1 MEKKTEGSGRT
12 GPWRETE
19 SGWGAG
25 MMEWVRFWL
34 TAAVL
39 ATALIGFGCA
49 VLGAWRF
56 GFILNRLHAAGIGDT
71 FGIMFVVLSL
81 LIAPGHLMD
90 DLKMVLLVF
99 FMWFSSPVS
108 THFLGQVEYYTNP
121 DLTKHVEIQAEE
133 EEAADESD

>member
-1 MEKKTEGSGRT
+1 
-12 GPWRETE
+12 
-19 SGWGAG
+19 

-39 ATALIGFGCA
+39 ATALIGFACA

-56 GFILNRLHAAGIGDT
+56 GFVLNRLHAAGIGDT
-71 FGIMFVVLSL
+71 FGIMFVILSL
-81 LIAPGHLMD
+81 LIAPGHVMD

-121 DLTKHVEIQAEE
+121 DLTEHVEIQAEE